1 VAEET
6 KAEEVDYAKPFTAE
20 QVRAGGHR
28 VRAGGLWDELGALQ
42 LDFLV
47 AQGLAPS
54 SLLLDVGCGPLRAGV
69 RFVDYLEPGNYY
81 GLDVNASL
89 LNAGYDVE
97 LPDRLRAKLPRDHL
111 RATDRFDCDF
121 GVEFDFAIA
130 QSLFTHISLSQI
142 RLCLYRVAH
151 AMRPGGRLFATFFEA
166 PADFPLDAVLDD
178 DNPRRKDK
186 FTERNPFWY
195 WPGDLEWAASFA
207 PWACRYIGDWNH
219 PRGQKMAEF
228 RRVAG

>member
-28 VRAGGLWDELGALQ
+28 VRAGGLWDELGKLQ

-47 AQGLAPS
+47 AHGLEPS
-54 SLLLDVGCGPLRAGV
+54 SRLLDVGCGPLRAGI

-81 GLDVNASL
+81 GVDVNASL
-89 LNAGYDVE
+89 LDAGYDVE
-97 LPDRLRAKLPRDHL
+97 LPEDLRAKLPRDHL

-121 GVEFDFAIA
+121 GVEFDFAMA
-130 QSLFTHISLSQI
+130 QSLFTHISLSQV
-142 RLCLYRVAH
+142 RLCLYRVARV
-151 AMRPGGRLFATFFEA
+151 MRPGGRLFATFFEA
-166 PADFPLDAVLDD
+166 PADFPLDGVVDG

-195 WPGDLEWAASFA
+195 WPGDLEWAAGFA
-207 PWACRYIGDWNH
+207 PWAFRYIGEWNH

-228 RRVAG
+228 RRLAG